1 MTCNADS
8 SKCVTQSDKKKE
20 TGGKGNGYSGGCGS
34 FHSGYRGKCKWHF
47 KLSESSDKK
56 TFGGWFIMENSS
68 NGTQSEELKTHPYLA
83 GSGKL

>member
-47 KLSESSDKK
+47 KLSESSDQ
-56 TFGGWFIMENSS
+56 ENIWRLVY
-68 NGTQSEELKTHPYLA
+68 NGKQQ
-83 GSGKL
+83 